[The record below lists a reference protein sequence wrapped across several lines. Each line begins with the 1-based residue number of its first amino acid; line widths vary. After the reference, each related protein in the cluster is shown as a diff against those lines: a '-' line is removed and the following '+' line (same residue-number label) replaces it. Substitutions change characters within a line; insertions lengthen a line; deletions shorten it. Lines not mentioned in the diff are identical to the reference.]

1 MFRRS
6 SFFTKQLLAVLAVN
20 FFSLCLVAGLL
31 YNNFVADYKS
41 NLVDVLDNQSTL
53 LASAASTSV
62 LFSDVETTQELL
74 DAASKLPAIKSAKV
88 YDDAYTVI
96 ASYAMDDFEEDTSPS
111 TVKEGATFGK
121 RLIHYLKPIEF
132 NDEVIG
138 YLILTASTTSLEEQ
152 QQHAMYVVLGVL
164 IVSMLFTYLF
174 HWRLQSFLSKPIQQ
188 LISLVKFVGSKREY
202 SKRLPDKRDDELG
215 ELFEGVNHIL
225 ATVESH
231 QAQLKAQNT
240 ELERVVE
247 LRTRQLYQKANYD
260 ALTQLPNRHLF
271 VEKLDEAVNKAN
283 AQNSALS
290 ILFLDLDRF
299 KLINDTLGHDIGDEV
314 LIIVAKKLA
323 AIVTEED
330 CVCRWGGDEFVI
342 MLEGVAEHDELV
354 ALSSEIIESLSQ
366 PMAIGSNQLHIST
379 SIGIA
384 LHQRNLE
391 TGIEIL
397 KHADTSMYHAKEK
410 GPGHFSFFNIEM
422 LEESLVR
429 LSLES
434 RIRQAI
440 KLEGAFSL
448 VYQPQISIRS
458 DKIIGLESLIR
469 WNDEGTDIAPSQFIP
484 VAEEAGL
491 INPLTTW
498 VLENVCQQ
506 IRKWLDEGLN
516 LVPVAVNLPAS
527 FLIQLDCA
535 EQIEEVLSK
544 YQVPP
549 HLLEVELT
557 ENTFIS
563 STDFALTSLKK
574 LKKIGL
580 NISIDDFGTG
590 YSCLSY
596 IGTLPINKLKIDGS
610 FVSQLGQSS
619 SNDGIVNTIIML
631 AKSLELTTL
640 GECVETKEQQQALAE
655 MGCDS
660 IQGYLHHKPL
670 KSSEVAPLMSRH

>member
-1 MFRRS
+1 MFKRS
-6 SFFTKQLLAVLAVN
+6 SFFTKQLLAVLVVN

-62 LFSDVETTQELL
+62 LFSDADTTQELL
-74 DAASKLPAIKSAKV
+74 DAASKLPAIKSAKI
-88 YDDAYTVI
+88 YDDAFTVI
-96 ASYAMDDFEEDTSPS
+96 ASYTMDDFRDDISPS

-121 RLIHYLKPIEF
+121 HLIYYLKPIEF

-138 YLILTASTTSLEEQ
+138 YLVLTASTTSLEEQ
-152 QQHAMYVVLGVL
+152 QQHAMYVVFGVL
-164 IVSMLFTYLF
+164 TISMLFTYLF
-174 HWRLQSFLSKPIQQ
+174 HWRLQRFLSKPIQQ

-215 ELFEGVNHIL
+215 ELFGGVNHIL

-283 AQNSALS
+283 VQNTALS

-314 LIIVAKKLA
+314 LIIVAKKLT
-323 AIVTEED
+323 AIVTEKD

-342 MLEGVAEHDELV
+342 MLKGVAEHEELV

-410 GPGHFSFFNIEM
+410 GPGHYSFFNIEM

-448 VYQPQISIRS
+448 VYQPQVCIRS
-458 DKIIGLESLIR
+458 DRVIGLESLIR
-469 WNDEGTDIAPSQFIP
+469 WNDEGTEIPPSQFIP

-491 INPLTTW
+491 INPITTW
-498 VLENVCQQ
+498 VLSEVCRQ
-506 IRKWLDEGLN
+506 IRNWLDEGLD

-596 IGTLPINKLKIDGS
+596 IGTLPIDKLKIDGS
-610 FVSQLGQSS
+610 FVTQLGQSS

-631 AKSLELTTL
+631 AKSLKLTTL

-660 IQGYLHHKPL
+660 VQGYLHYKPL
-670 KSSEVAPLMSRH
+670 KSSEIADLMR

>member
-6 SFFTKQLLAVLAVN
+6 SFFTKQLLAVLVVN

-53 LASAASTSV
+53 LASATSTSV
-62 LFSDVETTQELL
+62 LFSDVDTTQELL

-88 YDDAYTVI
+88 YDDVYTVI
-96 ASYAMDDFEEDTSPS
+96 ASYIMGDFEEDISPS
-111 TVKEGATFGK
+111 TVKKGATFGK
-121 RLIHYLKPIEF
+121 HLIHYLKPIEF

-202 SKRLPDKRDDELG
+202 SKRLPDKRHDELG

-283 AQNSALS
+283 TENTALS
-290 ILFLDLDRF
+290 VLFLDLDRF

-314 LIIVAKKLA
+314 LIIVAQKLT

-342 MLEGVAEHDELV
+342 MLEGVAEHGELV

-397 KHADTSMYHAKEK
+397 KHADTSMYHAKDR
-410 GPGHFSFFNIEM
+410 GPGHYSFFNIEM

-448 VYQPQISIRS
+448 VYQPQVCIRS

-469 WNDEGTDIAPSQFIP
+469 WNDEGTDILPSQFTP

-491 INPLTTW
+491 INPITTW
-498 VLENVCQQ
+498 VLSNVCQQ
-506 IRKWLDEGLN
+506 IRKWLDEELN

-535 EQIEEVLSK
+535 EQIEEVLGK

-596 IGTLPINKLKIDGS
+596 IGTLPIDKLKIDGS
-610 FVSQLGQSS
+610 FVSSLGQSS

-631 AKSLELTTL
+631 AKSLNLTTL

-660 IQGYLHHKPL
+660 VQGYLHHKPL
-670 KSSEVAPLMSRH
+670 KSNEIAPLMR

>member
-6 SFFTKQLLAVLAVN
+6 SFFTKQLFAVLIVN

-53 LASAASTSV
+53 LASATSTSV
-62 LFSDVETTQELL
+62 LFSDAETTQELL

-88 YDDAYTVI
+88 YDDAYSVI
-96 ASYAMDDFEEDTSPS
+96 ASYTMDDFQDDISLT
-111 TVKEGATFGK
+111 TLKEGATFGEQ
-121 RLIHYLKPIEF
+121 LIYYLKPIEF

-138 YLILTASTTSLEEQ
+138 YLVLTASITSLEEK
-152 QQHAMYVVLGVL
+152 QQHAMYVVLAVL
-164 IVSMLFTYLF
+164 LISMLLTYIF

-188 LISLVKFVGSKREY
+188 LISLVKLVGSKREY
-202 SKRLPDKRDDELG
+202 SKRIPDERSDELG
-215 ELFEGVNHIL
+215 ELFKGVNHIL

-231 QAQLKAQNT
+231 QTQLQAQNT
-240 ELERVVE
+240 ELEKVVE
-247 LRTRQLYQKANYD
+247 LRTKQLYQRANYD

-271 VEKLDEAVNKAN
+271 VEKLDDAVTKAN
-283 AQNSALS
+283 KQSSALS

-314 LIIVAKKLA
+314 LVIVAKKLT
-323 AIVTEED
+323 AIISEED

-354 ALSSEIIESLSQ
+354 ALSSEIIDSLSQ

-384 LHQRNLE
+384 LHKRHVE

-397 KHADTSMYHAKEK
+397 KHADTSMYHAKER
-410 GPGHFSFFNIEM
+410 GPGHYSFFNIEM

-448 VYQPQISIRS
+448 VYQPQVCIHSE
-458 DKIIGLESLIR
+458 KIIGLESLIR
-469 WNDEGTDIAPSQFIP
+469 WNDEGTNIAPSRFIP

-491 INPLTTW
+491 INPITTW
-498 VLENVCQQ
+498 VLSSVCRQ
-506 IRKWLDEGLN
+506 IRSWIDEGIN
-516 LVPVAVNLPAS
+516 LVPIAINLPAS

-535 EQIEEVLSK
+535 EQIEEVLSM

-580 NISIDDFGTG
+580 KISIDDFGTG

-596 IGTLPINKLKIDGS
+596 IGTLPIDKLKIDGS
-610 FVSQLGQSS
+610 FVTQLGQSG

-640 GECVETKEQQQALAE
+640 GECVETEEQQRALIE

-660 IQGYLHHKPL
+660 VQGYLHYKPL
-670 KSSEVAPLMSRH
+670 KSSEIANLLR